1 MRCTAAGRKPL
12 AELLRDEM
20 AHGDLLGRSG
30 PDGFLLVAHGK
41 RLAEAREYADR
52 LRAAVQR
59 MAVDPRVAPFL
70 TVSVGIAQAG
80 PEEREAAGLV
90 DRAGKAAHIAS
101 KNGGNQ
107 IFS

>member
-1 MRCTAAGRKPL
+1 
-12 AELLRDEM
+12 
-20 AHGDLLGRSG
+20 
-30 PDGFLLVAHGK
+30 
-41 RLAEAREYADR
+41 
-52 LRAAVQR
+52 
-59 MAVDPRVAPFL
+59 VAPFL
-70 TVSVGIAQAG
+70 TVSVGFAQAG